1 MRLYFFL
8 ITLLVCVSYIN
19 PANGQS
25 IVIHFSGAKA
35 TKSHYKVLY
44 ILNNGEDK
52 RISATL
58 RNINNALEDPRLIGK
73 LEVELIVFG
82 DGVAVFKKDGKYQKE
97 LITLTSKGV
106 LLAQCENT
114 LRERKIKKDELFEF
128 IHFVPSGNGEVI
140 IRQQQ
145 GWSVIHP

>member
-1 MRLYFFL
+1 MRPYFFL

-19 PANGQS
+19 TANGQS
-25 IVIHFSGAKA
+25 KAIHFSGAKA

-58 RNINNALEDPRLIGK
+58 RNINNALEDPRLIEK
-73 LEVELIVFG
+73 LQVELIVFG

>member
-1 MRLYFFL
+1 L
-8 ITLLVCVSYIN
+8 SYIN

-25 IVIHFSGAKA
+25 KVIHFSGAKA

-44 ILNNGEDK
+44 ILNNCEDK

-128 IHFVPSGNGEVI
+128 IHFVPSSNGEVI
-140 IRQQQ
+140 IRQ
-145 GWSVIHP
+145 

>member
-25 IVIHFSGAKA
+25 KVIHFSGAKA

>member
-1 MRLYFFL
+1 MRPYFFL

-19 PANGQS
+19 TANGQS
-25 IVIHFSGAKA
+25 KVIHFSGAKA

-58 RNINNALEDPRLIGK
+58 RNINNALEDPRLIGT

>member
-1 MRLYFFL
+1 MRPYFFL

-19 PANGQS
+19 TANGQS
-25 IVIHFSGAKA
+25 KVIHFSGAKA